1 MALVNFHRTD
11 SLPSILDW
19 PRDWIC
25 SSSLFI
31 LRWIRAER
39 ANSSTAEMPANSFLS
54 TLNSSRILFSSSLTL
69 NTKCVP
75 YKRKISGNQHS
86 SQVSSVL
93 HNSHSIHLNVMS
105 KLLGLLFLI
114 LVFFF
119 VIQTVEFDTNFHKLV
134 FMHFTIWIS
143 KVAIVVDTKTLIRTS
158 IQRKSYCKT

>member
-1 MALVNFHRTD
+1 
-11 SLPSILDW
+11 
-19 PRDWIC
+19 
-25 SSSLFI
+25 
-31 LRWIRAER
+31 
-39 ANSSTAEMPANSFLS
+39 MPANSFLS
-54 TLNSSRILFSSSLTL
+54 PLNSSRILFSSSLTL

-114 LVFFF
+114 LVCFF

-134 FMHFTIWIS
+134 FMHFTILIS
-143 KVAIVVDTKTLIRTS
+143 KVPTVCLHQNTNKNIL
-158 IQRKSYCKT
+158 YCKAYNLVSTPTRVSSQNIFSIFVKSILHRLTI